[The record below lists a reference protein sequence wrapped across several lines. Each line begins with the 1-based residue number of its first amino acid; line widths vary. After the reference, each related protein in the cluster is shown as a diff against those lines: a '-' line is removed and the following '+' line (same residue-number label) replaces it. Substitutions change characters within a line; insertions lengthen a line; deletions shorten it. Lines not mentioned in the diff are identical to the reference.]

1 MKDSFKLR
9 HNISVFLAIY
19 LIFCIA
25 TLSGCE
31 NVDKGVGKSEKIT
44 RELKQVNSPTTYKLV
59 RYSSNEENINN
70 FKNYINEMEEA
81 YIGKDGSL
89 SVEDADSLVNFFYE
103 QVTVAK
109 EEGVFEL
116 AEKGNRSVL
125 VKFKD
130 GPSMAYI
137 PSIEGYQA
145 GGQEAPTIFTYEL
158 SKEISKVFN
167 LDSIIN
173 TFIKNFKGIADS
185 KIDWYKYS
193 DKQGLKDSID
203 RLEQYN
209 DKVIVVNGHGGY
221 TPSLGSFLISGAKY
235 DPNIHSWD
243 NLTVDQND
251 NVLITSDMVKELIKD
266 GSLKNSLVIVNA
278 CNSTFDMS
286 QTNSKNK
293 FSQTLLDKGAS
304 AVVGFNS
311 LVTTESAS
319 RATAYILEN
328 ISVKGENGYP
338 SLQDIVAA
346 FKGQLEE

>member
-1 MKDSFKLR
+1 M
-9 HNISVFLAIY
+9 
-19 LIFCIA
+19 
-25 TLSGCE
+25 
-31 NVDKGVGKSEKIT
+31 
-44 RELKQVNSPTTYKLV
+44 
-59 RYSSNEENINN
+59 
-70 FKNYINEMEEA
+70 
-81 YIGKDGSL
+81 
-89 SVEDADSLVNFFYE
+89 
-103 QVTVAK
+103 
-109 EEGVFEL
+109 
-116 AEKGNRSVL
+116 
-125 VKFKD
+125 
-130 GPSMAYI
+130 
-137 PSIEGYQA
+137 
-145 GGQEAPTIFTYEL
+145 
-158 SKEISKVFN
+158 
-167 LDSIIN
+167 
-173 TFIKNFKGIADS
+173 
-185 KIDWYKYS
+185 
-193 DKQGLKDSID
+193 
-203 RLEQYN
+203 
-209 DKVIVVNGHGGY
+209 NGHGGY
-221 TPSLGSFLISGAKY
+221 TPSLGSFLISAAKY